1 MASVEEVWRLDPL
14 RYSKWYRVKTKGELE
29 IGFSLVRVTAWVR
42 WFTEGDQLSKREGW
56 TEAIGASKRWRIYHS
71 GGSVWSVL
79 SRDRAIEKE
88 QGNTRRK
95 YIGTVQSSIIL
106 VNGIS
111 KSNTRLRH
119 ADDLPYNVKCPVILP
134 KRNHVT
140 RLIIKYYHELKDHQM
155 GLNYT
160 INHVRE
166 KYLEVHVSKQVK
178 RVIMR
183 QCFECARRFRS
194 KPAHQQM
201 ALLPKIRL
209 QQSSRPFES
218 CTVDF
223 GGPFLTKQGRGRVR
237 TKLYLCFFLCLK
249 TLGAT

>member
-1 MASVEEVWRLDPL
+1 M
-14 RYSKWYRVKTKGELE
+14 
-29 IGFSLVRVTAWVR
+29 
-42 WFTEGDQLSKREGW
+42 
-56 TEAIGASKRWRIYHS
+56 
-71 GGSVWSVL
+71 L

-119 ADDLPYNVKCPVILP
+119 ADDLPYDVKCPVILP
-134 KRNHVT
+134 ERNHVT
-140 RLIIKYYHELKDHQM
+140 RLIIKYYHELKGHQM

-183 QCFECARRFRS
+183 PCFECARRFRS

-209 QQSSRPFES
+209 QQTSRPFES

-237 TKLYLCFFLCLK
+237 ATLYLCFFLCLK